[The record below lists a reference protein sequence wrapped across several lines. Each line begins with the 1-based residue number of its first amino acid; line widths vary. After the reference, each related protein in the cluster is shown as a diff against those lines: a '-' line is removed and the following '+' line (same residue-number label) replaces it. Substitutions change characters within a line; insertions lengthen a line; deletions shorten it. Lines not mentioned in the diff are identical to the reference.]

1 MAAAVVTEVFTEW
14 VAAAVVTG
22 ALVVVAVVVELL
34 VTNGAAD
41 WTASFGVTGCEL
53 LNKLSRRSS

>member
-1 MAAAVVTEVFTEW
+1 MAAAVVAE
-14 VAAAVVTG
+14 

-34 VTNGAAD
+34 VTNAAGD

-53 LNKLSRRSS
+53 WDKFSRRSS